1 MRPRAWIRLFS
12 SAAIGGAAGYLL
24 LAYTGVES
32 KLVVLLA
39 FVVFAGIASFVWRR
53 EDGHSRQT
61 PVQDVGEDDGSYDET
76 QRERW
81 RRDLDIAP
89 SVAGVR
95 GFSIDGDDWRT
106 PEVDPAAGD
115 IGVTSRE

>member
-1 MRPRAWIRLFS
+1 MAQPRAWIRLFS
-12 SAAIGGAAGYLL
+12 YAAIGVAAGWLL
-24 LAYTGVES
+24 LVFTGLEAE
-32 KLVVLLA
+32 LA
-39 FVVFAGIASFVWRR
+39 ALFACAVFVGIASFAWRR
-53 EDGHSRQT
+53 EDGRSQQT
-61 PVQDVGEDDGSYDET
+61 IVQDDGEDDGSYDET

-106 PEVDPAAGD
+106 PEIEPSAGEID
-115 IGVTSRE
+115 KSN